1 MKHVAHARFTRNH
14 RLINEIF
21 SEAVVPDARSVV
33 NTGRVQVKYSFLSLQ
48 SIESND
54 FLSIIQQVLKR
65 QVQSLT
71 MHQKRLESELTQI
84 EEKYHQ
90 KKSKFVE
97 TSEEFQQELKRHCS
111 RPAVDE
117 EKYQQMVKEQVEK
130 IRKEREERVKAAAAA
145 AEAAAQQQQANS
157 EAKPGKRKATF
168 SFMNL

>member
-1 MKHVAHARFTRNH
+1 
-14 RLINEIF
+14 
-21 SEAVVPDARSVV
+21 
-33 NTGRVQVKYSFLSLQ
+33 
-48 SIESND
+48 
-54 FLSIIQQVLKR
+54 
-65 QVQSLT
+65 

-157 EAKPGKRKATF
+157 EAKPGKIKPTF
-168 SFMNL
+168 SLVDLLAMSFASQMRPWTLAPPPPWTPPRPTAPPPTDLWRTLSSSSSHQRSNSSHRHLPRLHPARKLPLPM

>member
-1 MKHVAHARFTRNH
+1 
-14 RLINEIF
+14 
-21 SEAVVPDARSVV
+21 
-33 NTGRVQVKYSFLSLQ
+33 
-48 SIESND
+48 
-54 FLSIIQQVLKR
+54 
-65 QVQSLT
+65 

-145 AEAAAQQQQANS
+145 AEAAAAQQQQANS
-157 EAKPGKRKATF
+157 EAKTGKRKATF
-168 SFMNL
+168 SFVVLLTMSFASQMRPWTRAPPPPWTPPRPTARPPTGPWRTLRSSSSSHQRSNSSHRHLPRLHPARKLPLPM